1 MKNLNI
7 FNLEEI
13 ILSNLKVLDFLRVHH
28 KSIYDDWQK
37 TVLLNSKAIKTK
49 FYITFLNYI
58 LVNNLNI
65 DLESILGYKLIV
77 EVFDVGLIKNFDY
90 NISDI
95 CEFMYNNDFDKY
107 RSISIYRNKE
117 SLKITAWR

>member
-13 ILSNLKVLDFLRVHH
+13 ILSNPKVLDFLRVHH

>member
-13 ILSNLKVLDFLRVHH
+13 ILSNSKVLDFLRVHH

-37 TVLLNSKAIKTK
+37 TVLLNSKAVKTK

-95 CEFMYNNDFDKY
+95 CEFMYNNYFDKY
-107 RSISIYRNKE
+107 RNISIYRNKE

>member
-13 ILSNLKVLDFLRVHH
+13 ILSNPKVLDFLRVHH

-49 FYITFLNYI
+49 FYINFLNYI

-107 RSISIYRNKE
+107 RNISIYRNKE

>member
-13 ILSNLKVLDFLRVHH
+13 IFSNLKVLDFLRLKHRSV
-28 KSIYDDWQK
+28 YDDWQK

-95 CEFMYNNDFDKY
+95 CEFIYNNDFDKY
-107 RSISIYRNKE
+107 RNISIYRNKE